1 MIYTGVEVLTTHS
14 RTNSNPM
21 TYKGDAVLA
30 TLPLG
35 CLKESLRGNG
45 VNSVQFVPPLPD
57 WKTGAMQRMGYGGLN
72 KVHLCFLISTVAV
85 QEGTEQICSVVN

>member
-1 MIYTGVEVLTTHS
+1 
-14 RTNSNPM
+14 M
-21 TYKGDAVLA
+21 TFKGDAVVV

-57 WKTGAMQRMGYGGLN
+57 WKTGAMQRMGFGGLN
-72 KVHLCFLISTVAV
+72 KVRISLIINSALKLVSKA
-85 QEGTEQICSVVN
+85 